1 MPALASLTSL
11 ASPAILVLAAMLAG
25 LLLWAVWGDI
35 RARIIPNR
43 LNAAVALLAP
53 AWWWAHSFSAWP
65 EVAIALAGAALVFAL
80 FATAFAFGMMGGG
93 DVKLLTA
100 LALWFPGVAL
110 LQLLM
115 VMALAGGIVTLAVL
129 ALHAARH
136 RPGRPEIPY
145 GVAIA
150 VAGLW
155 AITNDILTT
164 AGA

>member
-1 MPALASLTSL
+1 MSAPILA
-11 ASPAILVLAAMLAG
+11 LAAMLAG
-25 LLLWAVWGDI
+25 LLLWAAWGDI
-35 RARIIPNR
+35 RTRIIPNW

-53 AWWWAHSFSAWP
+53 AWWWAEGLSPWP
-65 EVAIALAGAALVFAL
+65 QIAILIAGAAVVFAL
-80 FATAFAFGMMGGG
+80 FTAAFAFGMMGGG

-100 LALWFPGVAL
+100 LALWFGGPAL
-110 LQLLM
+110 LHLLM
-115 VMALAGGIVTLAVL
+115 VMALAGGVVTLGTL

-164 AGA
+164 ASA